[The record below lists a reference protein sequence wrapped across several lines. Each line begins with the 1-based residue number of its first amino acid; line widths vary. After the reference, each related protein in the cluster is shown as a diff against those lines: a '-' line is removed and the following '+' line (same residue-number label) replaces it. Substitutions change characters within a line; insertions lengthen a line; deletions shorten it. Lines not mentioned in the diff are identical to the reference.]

1 MDFVAY
7 KGHRI
12 LVVQVGPQF
21 FAHVGTEAGI
31 MLALKPQPVGPNR
44 ETALTAAMRV
54 IDLSMS

>member
-21 FAHVGTEAGI
+21 FAHVSSEAGI
-31 MLALKPQPVGPNR
+31 LLALKPQPIGPNR
-44 ETALTAAMRV
+44 TSALNEAMRA
-54 IDLSMS
+54 IDQSMS